1 VTEPAGT
8 SGKSA
13 LHKIAGFIRERE
25 GVQRALSLASKRQKR
40 MLPPVPEVPG
50 YELAS
55 AYLPAEHVS
64 GDFYDIIDLGG
75 GSYGMLV
82 GDISGHGMEAGIV
95 MGAARKALQ
104 IYARS
109 GEGPAAVLVRG
120 NDDLGR
126 ELDRDTF
133 LTVGYAV
140 LETAGGSMRYVR
152 AGHTP
157 PLLFGPGPG
166 KWQVVKSG
174 GVMIGAIRGEGFAK
188 SLEEVGLELGPG
200 QSFIQYTDGLVEARE
215 RGGDEFGTDRL
226 IEHLDK
232 EAGSGKPLAEVVEGL
247 AAEVLAWT
255 GGAPQ
260 EDDIT
265 ILAVRRLG

>member
-1 VTEPAGT
+1 VPDEGSRISQNP
-8 SGKSA
+8 
-13 LHKIAGFIRERE
+13 LRKIAGFIKERTT
-25 GVQRALSLASKRQKR
+25 VQKALNLAAKRQKL
-40 MLPPVPEVPG
+40 MLPAVPQVPG
-50 YELAS
+50 YEFAPV
-55 AYLPAEHVS
+55 YLPAEHVS

-75 GSYGMLV
+75 GRYGLLV
-82 GDISGHGMEAGIV
+82 GDVSGHGMEAGIV
-95 MGAARKALQ
+95 TGAARKALQ

-109 GEGPAAVLVRG
+109 GDGPAAVLVRG

-126 ELDRDTF
+126 ELDRETF

-157 PLLFGPGPG
+157 PLVMGPGPG
-166 KWQVVKSG
+166 KWQVIKSR
-174 GVMIGAIRGEGFAK
+174 GVMVGAVRGEGFAK
-188 SLEEVGLELGPG
+188 SLEEVGLELHPG
-200 QSFIQYTDGLVEARE
+200 QSFIQYTDGLAEARE
-215 RGGDEFGTDRL
+215 RGGDEFGTDRI
-226 IEHLDK
+226 IEYLDR
-232 EAGSGKPLAEVVEGL
+232 EAGSGKPLAEAVEGL

-265 ILAVRRLG
+265 ILAVRRTG